1 MSDVPS
7 VMKIDLDEVLRLRAP
22 SYHRFIPRFLIK
34 KLEDYI
40 CQDRMNRLL
49 EENAGLEGV
58 DFCHGVIED
67 LGVKYNVHGSLP
79 SADSRVVIVS
89 NHPLGGLDGMIL
101 AEMVSQ
107 QYGGRKDVRFVVND
121 LLQFVAPLRSIFV
134 GVNKHGE
141 QSRSAASRL
150 DEAFASDKPV
160 IMFPAGLVSRKGAD
174 GTIADLQWHKMVVNK
189 AILHKRN
196 VIPVYFRGHNSQFFY
211 KFAQLRVRLGL
222 KFNIEMVCLPR
233 EIFKSAGSRYDIYIG
248 KPVPWTGLRGGKDS
262 QDQAEEL
269 RKTVYR
275 LGHET
280 ETTEG
285 IRERNKN

>member
-1 MSDVPS
+1 MDVAPS

-49 EENAGLEGV
+49 EGNAGLEGV
-58 DFCHGVIED
+58 DFCHGVIGD

-79 SADSRVVIVS
+79 ADDSRVVIVS

-107 QYGGRKDVRFVVND
+107 QYGGRKDVCFVVND
-121 LLQFVAPLRSIFV
+121 LLQFVAPLRNIFV

-141 QSRSAASRL
+141 QSRGAAAKL

-160 IMFPAGLVSRKGAD
+160 IMFPAGLVSRKGDD
-174 GTIADLQWHKMVVNK
+174 GSIADLQWHKMVVNK
-189 AILHKRN
+189 AILHRRN

-211 KFAQLRVRLGL
+211 KFARLRTRLGL

-233 EIFKSAGSRYDIYIG
+233 EIFKSAGSIFDIYIG
-248 KPVPWTGLRGGKDS
+248 KSIPWSDLRGGKDS
-262 QDQAEEL
+262 QVQAEEL
-269 RKTVYR
+269 RETVYR
-275 LGHET
+275 LCHEA
-280 ETTEG
+280 EIPDG
-285 IRERNKN
+285 IRE